1 MKADSIQ
8 LTTTGNQLQVH
19 VRDGI
24 KSIRIDSMVREKPG
38 EAMIQMPLLL
48 TVLDEA
54 ELVIWN
60 EEIDF
65 VSTGPFTVE
74 AITNQRFAVWE
85 HLTIRV
91 SAHPERSDRSGQ
103 DFSVYLFF
111 TLNPDD
117 ESGRT

>member
-1 MKADSIQ
+1 
-8 LTTTGNQLQVH
+8 
-19 VRDGI
+19 
-24 KSIRIDSMVREKPG
+24 
-38 EAMIQMPLLL
+38 
-48 TVLDEA
+48 
-54 ELVIWN
+54 
-60 EEIDF
+60 
-65 VSTGPFTVE
+65 VE